1 MILMG
6 HDRSSVFSPARTKS
20 TIIESHLPC
29 SKCGSS
35 DALAKYSDGH
45 TYCFSCQDYKK
56 GVDKDEIPWYN
67 IKTMPER
74 DIYTVYQGAALG
86 MSKYTSI
93 KEIPGPSWRGIDNA
107 TMEHFGVTCRIGEP
121 GNVPISYVFPWGG
134 TSKQIREIAE
144 KRFYM
149 EGSADGADPL
159 FGMSRFPMG
168 SASAITITEG
178 VLDTL
183 SAYQMLGSKY
193 PVVSVRS
200 SSSAKSDC
208 IKAFKYLDSFEKIYI
223 AFDAD
228 EPGTKAM
235 KAVASLFDPNK
246 VYIVPFGSPYK
257 DANDYLKDNKVREF
271 QKVWWSSKKHRPKG
285 IVESFDDIKA
295 ILEAADAL
303 PVATYPFPTLQ
314 EMTYGVRLGEVNLIT
329 AQEKVGKGLALDTPL
344 PTPTG
349 WTTVGE
355 LKVGDTLL
363 TPGGSPTT
371 VTYLSPIVE
380 RLNYRITFSDK
391 TSIVSDDVHRWT
403 VRTLGGTVIPTIDTQ
418 TMYDSGPMITEKG
431 SKARYMVP
439 VARPVDLPS
448 QPVSIHPFLLGVWL
462 ADGNSKDSRITV
474 STEKRRKLL
483 DRHVTILH
491 EAVNSENS
499 TTIRLAEVT
508 VANLRMYDLINNKHI
523 PDVYLRGSIE
533 QRIQLLNGLMFDGWS
548 RTDRG
553 KQENEYYSSDPAL
566 FKQVVELIRSLGYI
580 VTTRS
585 RMGCYAGKDTKTAY
599 SLRFRE
605 ARWKAIRNIE
615 RVETAPTRCLTVD
628 DPSHLFLAGDGWTAT
643 HNTAF
648 MSALEYHLIKNT
660 DMNMGIIHLE
670 QSQKRSIQGLL
681 NYEFPAA
688 TNLPDSG
695 VSSDDQLAAYTKLVG
710 KEGRV
715 HFYSHFG
722 SDDPDVILD
731 VIRYLV
737 AVCGCKFVFLDH
749 ITMLVTGFEGDD
761 ERRKLDY
768 LSTRMAML
776 TRELGFT
783 LFLVSHVNDEGK
795 TRGSRNISKV
805 ADLIVHLERD
815 NESESYDVRHTTKLL
830 IKGNRDIASSG
841 PAGYLWFDDKTYT
854 LHEKTPEDVLV
865 DTELAF

>member
-1 MILMG
+1 MRIGLREKSLT
-6 HDRSSVFSPARTKS
+6 RSRVVKT
-20 TIIESHLPC
+20 HQPC
-29 SKCGSS
+29 STCGSS

-45 TYCFSCQDYKK
+45 SYCFSCQDHKK

-295 ILEAADAL
+295 ILEASDAL

-329 AQEKVGKGLALDTPL
+329 AQEKVGK
-344 PTPTG
+344 
-349 WTTVGE
+349 
-355 LKVGDTLL
+355 
-363 TPGGSPTT
+363 
-371 VTYLSPIVE
+371 
-380 RLNYRITFSDK
+380 
-391 TSIVSDDVHRWT
+391 
-403 VRTLGGTVIPTIDTQ
+403 
-418 TMYDSGPMITEKG
+418 
-431 SKARYMVP
+431 
-439 VARPVDLPS
+439 
-448 QPVSIHPFLLGVWL
+448 
-462 ADGNSKDSRITV
+462 
-474 STEKRRKLL
+474 
-483 DRHVTILH
+483 
-491 EAVNSENS
+491 
-499 TTIRLAEVT
+499 
-508 VANLRMYDLINNKHI
+508 
-523 PDVYLRGSIE
+523 
-533 QRIQLLNGLMFDGWS
+533 
-548 RTDRG
+548 
-553 KQENEYYSSDPAL
+553 
-566 FKQVVELIRSLGYI
+566 
-580 VTTRS
+580 
-585 RMGCYAGKDTKTAY
+585 
-599 SLRFRE
+599 
-605 ARWKAIRNIE
+605 
-615 RVETAPTRCLTVD
+615 
-628 DPSHLFLAGDGWTAT
+628 
-643 HNTAF
+643 TAF